1 MKMKMAITRP
11 TIRYVINFR
20 RILFAFSS
28 SLFVRFFVL
37 LGLMGANKICFKRS
51 EEMVKGRLFIHFY
64 DKTSF
69 SIEDN
74 LWLEK
79 ESFLLSLFSFHYRIR
94 CSNASNIEINLI
106 SSPKC
111 CRMMANKSKSYSK
124 GRFSQNDF
132 QNLN

>member
-28 SLFVRFFVL
+28 SLFVPFFVL
-37 LGLMGANKICFKRS
+37 LGLTGANKISFKRS

-74 LWLEK
+74 L
-79 ESFLLSLFSFHYRIR
+79 
-94 CSNASNIEINLI
+94 
-106 SSPKC
+106 
-111 CRMMANKSKSYSK
+111 
-124 GRFSQNDF
+124 
-132 QNLN
+132 